1 MTKITANKVQEY
13 PLQEIMHTM
22 EVNSVELEVR
32 DVKTSPVIMGQ
43 YREKTHITEKTET
56 KMDFEWEK
64 MSLTPL
70 INRLRNSNHS
80 IAIRALDELRARGRI
95 SDDTLS
101 WICLKYANLQGANFY
116 SSNLMNAD
124 LSKANLM
131 MADFSYANLKG
142 ARLTRA
148 SLQMS
153 NLENASICCSTLLGA
168 NLQGA
173 RNISDK
179 QLSRVDRMRACIMPD
194 GSLYDGRFN
203 LLGDF
208 ADANILHVD
217 LNNPEEIAAFYGV
230 SLEDFLTGQLWRQA
244 NMPSASS
251 WGKSP
256 AYQNAEIQMF
266 W

>member
-1 MTKITANKVQEY
+1 MTKITANKVQDYQLE
-13 PLQEIMHTM
+13 EIMHTM
-22 EVNSVELEVR
+22 DVNSIDLKVR
-32 DVKTSPVIMGQ
+32 DVKTSPAIMGQ
-43 YREKTHITEKTET
+43 YREKIHTAEKTET
-56 KMDFEWEK
+56 KMDFRWKK
-64 MSLTPL
+64 MSLTL
-70 INRLRNSNHS
+70 VINKLRNSNHS

-101 WICLKYANLQGANFY
+101 WISLKYVNLQGANFC

-142 ARLTRA
+142 TRLTRA

-153 NLENASICCSTLLGA
+153 NLENASICCSNLLGA
-168 NLQGA
+168 NLQGV

-194 GSLYDGRFN
+194 GSTYDGRFN

-217 LNNPEEIAAFYGV
+217 INNPEEIAAFYGV
-230 SLEDFLTGQLWRQA
+230 SMEDFLRGQRWRQV

-251 WGKSP
+251 WSKSP